1 MILNK
6 VKVKCT
12 RVQALR
18 LCTGRTDHRGS
29 RSMALP
35 FMIMALE
42 GVRGQCHPP
51 AALYLRERPG
61 THCTGGRVGPRTCLD
76 RCGKSRPQSG
86 FDSRTVQPIASRYT
100 DYATRPTKVSGDFRN
115 SSHTQYHS
123 SHSVNGPDYSVV
135 IQYVFLLLQVFVK
148 IKFKEL

>member
-1 MILNK
+1 VILNK

-51 AALYLRERPG
+51 AAFYPRERPG
-61 THCTGGRVGPRTCLD
+61 THCTEGCVGPRAGLD
-76 RCGKSRPQSG
+76 RRGISRPTGVRSP
-86 FDSRTVQPIASRYT
+86 D
-100 DYATRPTKVSGDFRN
+100 RPAR
-115 SSHTQYHS
+115 SSVAIPTELPSPHLSIYLCLNMVLVFILVVHPVPSLYLHHSAREPHTC
-123 SHSVNGPDYSVV
+123 
-135 IQYVFLLLQVFVK
+135 FV
-148 IKFKEL
+148 L